1 MKDFKSEVSK
11 SKMLK
16 DDLVSFLFCNLF
28 FLLHLI
34 FGRLQKVLILF
45 QWCSVAVLSC
55 CERLPLDCVF
65 CQSCAQAVHIFDSL
79 LKADG
84 TSKLQEAANN
94 LVSDTNSSCSICV
107 LKIND

>member
-1 MKDFKSEVSK
+1 MVDLRRFLICFNGVLQLYFPVVKDYHWIV
-11 SKMLK
+11 
-16 DDLVSFLFCNLF
+16 
-28 FLLHLI
+28 
-34 FGRLQKVLILF
+34 
-45 QWCSVAVLSC
+45 CSVNLVHK
-55 CERLPLDCVF
+55 
-65 CQSCAQAVHIFDSL
+65 QYHIFDSL